1 MLKIEDLHI
10 GDKVRTNISDKD
22 ALIVKLESNAYINY
36 QKNVN
41 KEENKYR
48 INQFWDITK
57 DRGEFSGNTTQMYIT
72 EEKGYRK
79 AINPAYINNMKLHR
93 KKFRQYGNVI
103 TLKKITMKEVLK
115 KYDLKMVLKLFN
127 TKLLNSPR

>member
-41 KEENKYR
+41 KEENKY
-48 INQFWDITK
+48 
-57 DRGEFSGNTTQMYIT
+57 S
-72 EEKGYRK
+72 K
-79 AINPAYINNMKLHR
+79 ALIP
-93 KKFRQYGNVI
+93 F
-103 TLKKITMKEVLK
+103 
-115 KYDLKMVLKLFN
+115 
-127 TKLLNSPR
+127 

>member
-41 KEENKYR
+41 KEENKYSKAL
-48 INQFWDITK
+48 IPFLND
-57 DRGEFSGNTTQMYIT
+57 DNTYQGIMY
-72 EEKGYRK
+72 
-79 AINPAYINNMKLHR
+79 NN
-93 KKFRQYGNVI
+93 I
-103 TLKKITMKEVLK
+103 TLKIDGQDMLIGTNISNIISVIKPDNNLNKSNNSLIKRFLS
-115 KYDLKMVLKLFN
+115 LFG
-127 TKLLNSPR
+127 RH